1 MLATA
6 FVFAASAQ
14 REGMIPRW
22 QVEELTQGI
31 AQNVETAAKLVVAL
45 RPHEWIRNGAPEV
58 YVQQHDTLLEEM
70 QQVKLAALALGR
82 EPERLTYAVDTFL
95 WLDRIDALLASV
107 SAGVRR
113 YYNGAVADLLDS
125 ARNRNADGIAT
136 IKLYM
141 RQLAVHVEGSM
152 DVAHREAQRCR
163 EQIAAQPQER

>member
-1 MLATA
+1 
-6 FVFAASAQ
+6 
-14 REGMIPRW
+14 
-22 QVEELTQGI
+22 
-31 AQNVETAAKLVVAL
+31 
-45 RPHEWIRNGAPEV
+45 
-58 YVQQHDTLLEEM
+58 
-70 QQVKLAALALGR
+70 
-82 EPERLTYAVDTFL
+82 VDTFL
-95 WLDRIDALLASV
+95 WLDRIDALLSSV